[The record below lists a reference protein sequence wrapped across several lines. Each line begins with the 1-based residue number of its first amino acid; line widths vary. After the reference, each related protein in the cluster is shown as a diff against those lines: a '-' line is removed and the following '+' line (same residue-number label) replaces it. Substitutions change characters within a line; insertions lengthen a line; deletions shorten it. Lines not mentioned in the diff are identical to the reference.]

1 MTEEDAVVLREVGER
16 PSFDFEPRDHLEI
29 GTELG
34 LIDMEA
40 AARLS
45 GSRFAYLKGDLV
57 LLELALVR
65 FAIDLVARARA
76 TSRSCRRCWSAKRR
90 CSGPASC
97 PATATRSTRSPRT
110 SSSWSAPPR
119 SRWPALHA
127 DEILDAGRAAAALR
141 GLLDLLPPRGRR
153 RRPRHPRHLPRPPV
167 RQGRDVL
174 VRRALASRPPSTSG
188 CWRSRSGSSP
198 SSRSPTASST
208 SPPATSAPRRR
219 RSTTARP
226 GSRAR
231 SATAS

>member
-1 MTEEDAVVLREVGER
+1 M
-16 PSFDFEPRDHLEI
+16 
-29 GTELG
+29 
-34 LIDMEA
+34 
-40 AARLS
+40 
-45 GSRFAYLKGDLV
+45 GDLV

-65 FAIDLVARARA
+65 FAIELVARRGPRA
-76 TSRSCRRCWSAKRR
+76 GRPAGPRPRRGAAT
-90 CSGPASC
+90 GPASC

-119 SRWPALHA
+119 SRSPRLHA
-127 DEILDAGRAAAALR
+127 DQILDAARPAAALR

-153 RRPRHPRHLPRPPV
+153 RRPRHARHLPRPPV

-174 VRRALASRPPSTSG
+174 VRRAVEVGARSTSG

-198 SSRSPTASST
+198 SSRSPTGWST
-208 SPPATSAPRRR
+208 SPPATSARRRR